1 VTCGQDGKAFYWVLS
16 GKDNIVFDYYCREFK
31 FNGVA
36 IYTLDNDNKFLLLLD
51 ENKLI
56 EVPVNKEPINN
67 FMKVEKKEPKALFKD
82 DHFSQIIFDQYSSLL
97 ILASLKEHSPA
108 IRMVKYLQGVDLK
121 EYYYQ
126 ANALGIKTLKA
137 SYDMSHI
144 FSGGKD
150 KCVFIFQTN
159 VSKSDKR
166 EDNFDDL
173 TLVKKD
179 DLQKQAQDLK
189 QQLNK
194 INVEMYLEEERLSKL
209 KRETETHK
217 TTFDERMREEKDK
230 FNKEVTELEEQIS
243 ERRDYFEYELDKEN
257 EDYTGKMEKLDIDH
271 LTDLEAMNSEKQRE
285 FENRDK
291 IKNDDSRQTLGVTK
305 KITEELKRIED
316 EYETK
321 INGLDTDIRTLE
333 DNKSNLMFDVERWK
347 ERCIEENDDK
357 ISFKRAELEKLRTGY
372 ETIDKRFSD
381 EKSKLQ
387 SQINQ
392 NNAIILNKNTLKA
405 DNKGKLIIL
414 QQENDKLIKLI
425 AELREDKSEKEKTIE
440 EKNRIKKE
448 LEKEN
453 QELEKFKFVLNYKIK
468 ELKEDKEP
476 KEIKYQ
482 KLEKR
487 AKDMDKVINPLT
499 L

>member
-1 VTCGQDGKAFYWVLS
+1 
-16 GKDNIVFDYYCREFK
+16 
-31 FNGVA
+31 
-36 IYTLDNDNKFLLLLD
+36 
-51 ENKLI
+51 
-56 EVPVNKEPINN
+56 
-67 FMKVEKKEPKALFKD
+67 MKIEKKEPKCLFKD

-108 IRMVKYLQGVDLK
+108 IRLVKYLQGVDLK
-121 EYYYQ
+121 DYYYQ
-126 ANALGIKTLKA
+126 ANAFGVKTLKS

-144 FSGGKD
+144 FTGGKD

-159 VSKSDKR
+159 ISKSDKR

-173 TLVKKD
+173 TLVKKE
-179 DLQKQAQDLK
+179 DLQNQAQELK

-194 INVEMYLEEERLSKL
+194 INIEIYLEDEKLNKL
-209 KRETETHK
+209 KKETETQK
-217 TTFDERMREEKDK
+217 YLFEERMREEKEK
-230 FNKEVTELEEQIS
+230 FNTEVTELENQINDRC
-243 ERRDYFEYELDKEN
+243 EFFEYEIEREKTEFDNKI
-257 EDYTGKMEKLDIDH
+257 EKLCNDH
-271 LTDLEAMNSEKQRE
+271 QADQEAKSMEKQRE
-285 FENRDK
+285 IENKEK
-291 IKNDDSRQTLGVTK
+291 IKNDDNRQTLGVTK
-305 KITEELKRIED
+305 KITEELKKIED
-316 EYETK
+316 DYESQ
-321 INGLDTDIRTLE
+321 INGLDSDIHNFE
-333 DNKSNLMFDVERWK
+333 FNKRELMQEVERWK
-347 ERCIEENDDK
+347 ERCIEENDEK
-357 ISFKRAELEKLRTGY
+357 ISIKRAELERLRKNY

-381 EKSKLQ
+381 EKAKLQ

-392 NNAIILNKNTLKA
+392 NNSIILNKNTLKA

-414 QQENDKLIKLI
+414 QQENEKLIKLI

-487 AKDMDKVINPLT
+487 AKDMDKVIKINFRKLKASKSHSRT
-499 L
+499 T